1 MRPLDLFRLS
11 TSNLFKRKLRTIL
24 TVLGVTIGV
33 ASIVVMVSLGLGL
46 KKSLTEEMAQY
57 SSLTSVSVRDASQG
71 GYRMAGGADSS
82 AGTGTEEKHLS
93 DEAIIELSQL
103 PNVKKVHPVLETS
116 AFLTKGNWQAYAT
129 VRGVEEG
136 YLDEQNIDIDRGDF
150 PKETGNT
157 PELFY
162 GNMILAQ
169 FSSKNGSAGYW
180 EDGIL
185 PDIDLMNDPISI
197 VFDMDRYFSFR
208 NNTPGE
214 DGSAPIKPKKY
225 ILPASGVQAGGPED
239 YNTHAYYIYT
249 NINDLKNLLK
259 KEFKGRNIP
268 DQPLRKNGK
277 PYKEIFYTELIVE
290 TDSMDHVSELQS
302 LINSMGYSAMSD
314 AEWIAQ
320 EQKTMDV
327 IQLVLGGIGAVSL
340 LVAAI
345 GITNTMMMSIYERTK
360 EIGIIKVLGCD
371 MRNIQAMFLIE
382 AGVIGLI
389 GGVAGLMI
397 SYALSAVINIVASS
411 SQLMELSGNI
421 SYIPI
426 WLAFASLIFAILV
439 GMVAG
444 FFPSLRAMKLSPL
457 AAIRNE

>member
-1 MRPLDLFRLS
+1 M
-11 TSNLFKRKLRTIL
+11 
-24 TVLGVTIGV
+24 

-71 GYRMAGGADSS
+71 GYPMSGGADSS

-103 PNVKKVHPVLETS
+103 PNVKNVYPVLETS
-116 AFLTKGNWQAYAT
+116 AFLTKGNWQSYAT

-136 YLDEQNIDIDRGDF
+136 YLEEQNIDIDRGDF

-162 GNMILAQ
+162 GNMILTQ
-169 FSSKNGSAGYW
+169 FSSKNGSSGYW
-180 EDGIL
+180 EDGVL
-185 PDIDLMNDPISI
+185 PDIDLMNDPISF

-225 ILPASGVQAGGPED
+225 ILPASGVQAGGAED

-411 SQLMELSGNI
+411 SQLMEISGNI